1 MSVVNLGRK
10 SLRGK
15 GKGVALQL
23 VFMLLQEQPPPLT
36 RAQVG
41 ILAFVIFVI
50 SLLAALM
57 MWTGSG
63 PRPSRQQSQQS
74 GVRQLQDY
82 GSFSIVALGIT
93 AVFLGFLVMLL
104 FADRFGDLASA
115 LGFLTA
121 LFGAITGLV
130 GTYFGIKSSSDAREG
145 AQRLATNPAGGTTPP
160 TVISTSPV
168 DGARAVPSDT
178 HPTATFSKDMDSA
191 TITPDTFTLLVQDS
205 SAQVQPATGGVVYD
219 SPTRTAT
226 FTPAKPLESG
236 RTYAATITTAVRDQA
251 GNTLARDYTW
261 HFTVI
266 GAGE

>member
-1 MSVVNLGRK
+1 VIA
-10 SLRGK
+10 LR
-15 GKGVALQL
+15 L
-23 VFMLLQEQPPPLT
+23 VLMLLQEPPLIKAAGVWAV
-36 RAQVG
+36 AQVVT
-41 ILAFVIFVI
+41 IVFVIVVI
-50 SLLAALM
+50 AYLGREMIHAAS
-57 MWTGSG
+57 GSTKSNPG
-63 PRPSRQQSQQS
+63 PGQGERSSR
-74 GVRQLQDY
+74 DF
-82 GSFSIVALGIT
+82 GSFYVVAFGIT
-93 AVFLGFLVMLL
+93 AVFFGFIVMLL
-104 FADRFGDLASA
+104 FADTFTNDVATA

-236 RTYAATITTAVRDQA
+236 RTYAATITTAVRDLA
-251 GNTLARDYTW
+251 GNTLAQDYTW
-261 HFTVI
+261 RFTVS
-266 GAGE
+266 

>member
-1 MSVVNLGRK
+1 M
-10 SLRGK
+10 
-15 GKGVALQL
+15 QL
-23 VFMLLQEQPPPLT
+23 VFVLLQEQALPLT

-50 SLLAALM
+50 SLLASLM

-63 PRPSRQQSQQS
+63 PRPSSPQSQQS
-74 GVRQLQDY
+74 GVRQSQDY

-104 FADRFGDLASA
+104 FADRFDDLASA

-145 AQRLATNPAGGTTPP
+145 AQQLAAGPAGAPTPP
-160 TVISTSPV
+160 DVTSTSPV
-168 DGARAVPSDT
+168 DGAVEVRTDIR
-178 HPTATFSKDMDSA
+178 PTATFSKDMDSA
-191 TITPDTFTLLVQDS
+191 TINPNTFKLLDQVS
-205 SAQVQPATGGVVYD
+205 SAQVQPIATGSVLYD
-219 SPTRTAT
+219 PPTRTAT
-226 FTPAKPLESG
+226 FTPANPLGSG
-236 RTYAATITTAVRDQA
+236 RTYAATITAAVRDQA